1 MGIEPLFDFE
11 TGDFVMGRGGAVQL
25 VTGRDELMNWI
36 RKTLH
41 TPMNKYRI
49 YEGSS
54 YGSRLEELL
63 VGKVLPKAYVL
74 AEAERYARETITQH
88 PDVYTVDSFGIV
100 QDGSVV
106 TISCRVNSIY
116 GSEDI
121 SEVIEIG

>member
-1 MGIEPLFDFE
+1 MAIEPLFDFE
-11 TGDFVMGRGGAVQL
+11 TGDFVMGRGGAVRL
-25 VTGRDELMNWI
+25 VTGKDELMNWI
-36 RKTLH
+36 RKILH